1 MDKNHKLHGLLNLSK
16 IDKSQIV
23 TLKDGS
29 KAIWIDILERKEPG
43 KYGDTHTMT
52 QYNKDTRTTIYL
64 ADLKEQAFGPAGAA
78 APAFH
83 DEAAQDDGK
92 GDLPF

>member
-29 KAIWIDILERKEPG
+29 KAIWIDILERREPG
-43 KYGDTHTMT
+43 KYGETHTMT
-52 QYNKDTRTTIYL
+52 QYNKDTRTTTYL
-64 ADLKEQAFGPAGAA
+64 GNFKPQEFGSRAA
-78 APAFH
+78 APASH
-83 DEAAQDDGK
+83 DEAHD
-92 GDLPF
+92 DLPFD

>member
-1 MDKNHKLHGLLNLSK
+1 MAKTKLRGLLNLSK

-23 TLKDGS
+23 ILKDGS

-64 ADLKEQAFGPAGAA
+64 ADLKPQEFGQSGS
-78 APAFH
+78 APTSQ
-83 DEAAQDDGK
+83 DEAK
-92 GDLPF
+92 GDDSDFPF

>member
-52 QYNKDTRTTIYL
+52 QYNKDTRTTTYL
-64 ADLKEQAFGPAGAA
+64 GNFKPQEFGKAA
-78 APAFH
+78 APASH